1 MLKSGL
7 RIRDFVGPGDEVTIV
22 RFYYNYYYCYYV
34 LGKGLIEKIE
44 VLKDIGQV
52 LLEFKS
58 SPNVCLLHTFLD
70 E

>member
-1 MLKSGL
+1 MPSYKNLMYT
-7 RIRDFVGPGDEVTIV
+7 TILIIWSLNDSFSIV
-22 RFYYNYYYCYYV
+22 SFFNIIIF
-34 LGKGLIEKIE
+34 LGKGLIDKIE

-58 SPNVCLLHTFLD
+58 SPNVCLLCTFLD

>member
-22 RFYYNYYYCYYV
+22 QFYYNYYYDD

>member
-7 RIRDFVGPGDEVTIV
+7 RIHDFVGPGDEVTIV
-22 RFYYNYYYCYYV
+22 RFYYNCYYYYD

>member
-1 MLKSGL
+1 MIKSGL

-22 RFYYNYYYCYYV
+22 RFYYFYYV

-58 SPNVCLLHTFLD
+58 SPNVCLLHIFLD